1 MTTAPPKP
9 SPGWLATVARY
20 LAVGGLAA
28 VVNWSSRFAW
38 SRIMPFSAA
47 VVVAYMT
54 GMLVAFLL
62 FRAFVFPGSVTPLRK
77 QVRNFV
83 LVNLLGIAQTW
94 IIAMLLVDKLFPS
107 IGFRLYPE
115 AVGHGLAIAAP
126 VITSWFGHRHFT
138 FSDKDGVD
146 LIPSDRTDLS

>member
-1 MTTAPPKP
+1 MTVASTKAPPARL
-9 SPGWLATVARY
+9 GTVVRY
-20 LAVGGLAA
+20 LALGGLAA
-28 VVNWSSRFAW
+28 AVNWGSRFAW

-62 FRAFVFPGSVTPLRK
+62 FRAYVFPGSVTPLRQ

-94 IIAMLLVDKLFPS
+94 IIAMLLVDKLFPA
-107 IGFRLYPE
+107 IGFKLYPE
-115 AVGHGLAIAAP
+115 AIGHGLAIAAP
-126 VITSWFGHRHFT
+126 VVTSWFGHRRFT
-138 FSDKDGVD
+138 FAQHKAGA
-146 LIPSDRTDLS
+146 